1 MNVNFGTWKSDAA
14 VKKKKKKWKW
24 LWNWAMERG
33 WKTYEE
39 HDRKAWI
46 AYRLF
51 IEI

>member
-1 MNVNFGTWKSDAA
+1 MNVNFGTWESDAA
-14 VKKKKKKWKW
+14 VKKKKKS
-24 LWNWAMERG
+24 G
-33 WKTYEE
+33 SGFGIGQWKTYEE